1 VQILALLLFLYL
13 FAAATFMNPMPGLAD
28 LFYRLDPLVALTAM
42 LAGRAFISG
51 LGLAAVTLLLT
62 VVFGRVW
69 CGWLCPMGTTL
80 DLVAPGRR
88 ARRALPRPPGERWRA
103 IKYVLLIFLL
113 AAAVF
118 GSQSF
123 LFLDPI
129 TLMTRTLANAV
140 WPALRSA
147 IYAVEAFLYQFEF
160 LWGGLDAVHQAMVY
174 PLFRDEGGV
183 YILAVPVLL
192 FFAGILSLNWI
203 AERFWCRYLC
213 PLGGLLGLFS
223 RVALFRRVVGEQCTG
238 CAACSRRCPTGTINP
253 GQGFA
258 SAPAECTVCYDCIEA
273 CPRDGVAFHW
283 HLPFAKIHPAGSPG
297 ASPRAAIPGRLAS
310 TGEEGGDARP
320 ITEPDPSPRQAI
332 HGNFL
337 PWKPAPSQPY
347 DPGRREA
354 LGAIGAAMLWS
365 ALSGVE
371 PIQKRQPADLI
382 RPPGASQTAFEELC
396 IRCNECVKICATQGL
411 QPSFLEAGWQNALT
425 PRLVPRLGYCS
436 YNCNACGQ
444 VCPSGAIPNLTL
456 EAKRLVPIGLAR
468 VDRNRC
474 LPWAYGI
481 DCIVCEEACP
491 LGKKAIELE
500 VAEIVNGSG
509 ETVTVQR
516 PYVIKERCI
525 GCGVCEYQCPM
536 GGEAAIRVFAYTEV
550 GGFLGDDPN
559 FGKQEN

>member
-1 VQILALLLFLYL
+1 MIARKRPLPILLAGLKLVRGPRFVRITRRVVQILALLLFLYL
-13 FAAATFMNPMPGLAD
+13 FVAATFMSPMPGLAD

-51 LGLAAVTLLLT
+51 LAIAGITLLLT
-62 VVFGRVW
+62 AIFGRVW

-80 DLVAPGRR
+80 DLVTPGGR

-103 IKYVLLIFLL
+103 IKYALLVFLL
-113 AAAVF
+113 ASALF

-147 IYAVEAFLYQFEF
+147 VYAAEAFLYQFEF
-160 LWGGLDAVHQAMVY
+160 LWGGLDAVHQAVVY
-174 PLFRDEGGV
+174 PLFRDEAGV

-192 FFAGILSLNWI
+192 FFAGILALNWV

-213 PLGGLLGLFS
+213 PLGGLLGLLS
-223 RVALFRRVVGEQCTG
+223 RAALFRRVVGEQCTG

-253 GQGFA
+253 DQGFA
-258 SAPAECTVCYDCIEA
+258 SDPAECTVCYDCIEA
-273 CPRDGVAFHW
+273 CPRDGVSFRW
-283 HLPFAKIHPAGSPG
+283 HLPFLH
-297 ASPRAAIPGRLAS
+297 
-310 TGEEGGDARP
+310 T
-320 ITEPDPSPRQAI
+320 
-332 HGNFL
+332 L

-354 LGAIGAAMLWS
+354 LGAIGAAALWS
-365 ALSGVE
+365 ALAGVE
-371 PIQKRQPADLI
+371 TIQKRQPADLI

-396 IRCNECVKICATQGL
+396 IRCNACVKVCATQGL

-444 VCPSGAIPNLTL
+444 VCPSGAIPNLAL

-500 VAEIVNGSG
+500 VAEIANDSG

-516 PYVIKERCI
+516 PVVIKDLCI

-536 GGEAAIRVFAYTEV
+536 GGEAAIRVFAYTEI
-550 GGFLGDDPN
+550 GGS
-559 FGKQEN
+559 FGNGPSFD